1 MEINSVADLANALAE
16 LGEPSPGHTRFFRGH
31 GDKSWRLLP
40 KIYREK
46 YLIENEDKII
56 KDALTY
62 CPGYFSSS
70 STLFEKLV
78 LLQHYGYATR
88 LLDLTSNILVALYFA
103 SLPQEKSFISK
114 EAGGKINV
122 NPETD
127 GEILILDIPDESI
140 KYDDIDTVSI
150 LSAIALRDKYFN
162 INEFIDDVD
171 FSSFNQTTKN
181 AINSGIKP
189 IEEKDFPEINELCR
203 QIFNSI
209 FEREKNFNNSAD
221 ITKLCNDVKKEK
233 PYFTPSIKPITL
245 SEIICVRAKLTNPLI
260 LSQQGSFL
268 LFGMNNEKIKCADY
282 MELIIRRFTVL
293 AKSKKNIL
301 HELTSYGINK
311 SSLFPEL
318 DMQAQDIMNKY
329 KS

>member
-1 MEINSVADLANALAE
+1 M
-16 LGEPSPGHTRFFRGH
+16 
-31 GDKSWRLLP
+31 LP

-103 SLPQEKSFISK
+103 SLPQEKSFINK
-114 EAGGKINV
+114 ETGEKINI
-122 NPETD
+122 NPETN

-140 KYDDIDTVSI
+140 KYDDSDTVSI

-221 ITKLCNDVKKEK
+221 ITKLCNDIKKEK

-245 SEIICVRAKLTNPLI
+245 SEIICVRAKLTNPRI
-260 LSQQGSFL
+260 L
-268 LFGMNNEKIKCADY
+268 
-282 MELIIRRFTVL
+282 R
-293 AKSKKNIL
+293 
-301 HELTSYGINK
+301 
-311 SSLFPEL
+311 
-318 DMQAQDIMNKY
+318 
-329 KS
+329 